1 MPVRCA
7 NCGEELLGAVNR
19 CWRCGTRVAS
29 HHGEP
34 DLPPVRALPIAG
46 TATAAGETPAAEGP
60 TAPESEAPESGGNV
74 GTAGSTNHEPPVPS
88 LVPKLRVRAGR
99 ALLLDSPS
107 AAGAAAIA
115 ALVLG
120 MFAFASSFFT
130 SGALLLAIVGL
141 PFGIFGLFSARRGS
155 AVVGMLLCCIA
166 LAIGGFQ
173 ALVWWY
179 QLRSG
184 MSPWDLPNGY

>member
-1 MPVRCA
+1 
-7 NCGEELLGAVNR
+7 
-19 CWRCGTRVAS
+19 VAS

-34 DLPPVRALPIAG
+34 DLPPVRALPIAD
-46 TATAAGETPAAEGP
+46 TVAAAGETPAAQVPAAQEDEVPG
-60 TAPESEAPESGGNV
+60 SGENV
-74 GTAGSTNHEPPVPS
+74 RTAGSTNHKTPALS
-88 LVPKLRVRAGR
+88 LVPKLRERAGR
-99 ALLLDSPS
+99 ALLLDNPS

-155 AVVGMLLCCIA
+155 AAVGMLLCCIA
-166 LAIGGFQ
+166 LAIAGFQ